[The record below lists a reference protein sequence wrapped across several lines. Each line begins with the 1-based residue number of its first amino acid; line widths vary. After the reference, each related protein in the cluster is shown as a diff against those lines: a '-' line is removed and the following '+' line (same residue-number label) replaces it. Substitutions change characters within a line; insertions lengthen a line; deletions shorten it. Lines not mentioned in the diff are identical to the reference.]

1 MKYDCAHCGGEADRP
16 TGHVNRAIKSGNS
29 LYCSR
34 ECSGLG
40 RRKGK
45 TKEDRVAEKR
55 AYDMEYRARNLD
67 TIKAKKAAYYQRT
80 HDPIREAEIR
90 KERMPRHIEYC
101 RRPEYREWK
110 KTYDRQY
117 RAVKHYGD
125 YAECFLLVMD
135 IREECLSRM
144 SDYEI
149 RLSNGTLNKS
159 TQRKRDNERSYS
171 NSPEIGPLGNLEFGQ
186 RR

>member
-1 MKYDCAHCGGEADRP
+1 MKIICHQCGLQTEKRTGE
-16 TGHVNRAIKSGNS
+16 VNRALNAGLK
-29 LYCSR
+29 LFCSKV
-34 ECSGLG
+34 CFGLS
-40 RRKGK
+40 RRNGK
-45 TKEDRVAEKR
+45 TAKQKKAEKA
-55 AYDMEYRARNLD
+55 AYDQEYRKRDPEAL
-67 TIKAKKAAYYQRT
+67 KAKKAAYYQRT

-90 KERMPRHIEYC
+90 KGRMPRHIEYC